1 MEFAEV
7 VRRRRMI
14 RSYDEARPVPED
26 ALDAVLAAALRAPSA
41 GYTQGVSLLVLRS
54 ATERETFWRVVAHA
68 DSTWLRG
75 MRTAPVLVLVWTSE
89 EAYLDRYAEPDKGW
103 TDRDPAR
110 WSAPYWFVD
119 AGMASMAALLSAVDH
134 DLGACFFG
142 IPTARIGAA
151 REAFGVPPNQLSVGV
166 ISLGYP
172 VLQMRPEPD
181 EGGASTGAVLSSS
194 NGSARITGSPTRR
207 PRKAPPE
214 LIHRGVW

>member
-1 MEFAEV
+1 MEFAKV

-41 GYTQGVSLLVLRS
+41 GYTQGVSLLVLCS
-54 ATERETFWRVVAHA
+54 ATEREIFWRVVAHA
-68 DSTWLRG
+68 DSTWLNG

-103 TDRDPAR
+103 TDRDRAR

-151 REAFGVPPNQLSVGV
+151 REAFGVPPDQLSVGV

-172 VLQMRPEPD
+172 GLEMRPEPL
-181 EGGASTGAVLSSS
+181 EGRVAT
-194 NGSARITGSPTRR
+194 GSARITGSPTRR
-207 PRKAPPE
+207 PRKAPTE

>member
-14 RSYDEARPVPED
+14 RSYDEARPVPDD

-41 GYTQGVSLLVLRS
+41 GYTQGVSLMLLSS
-54 ATERETFWRVVAHA
+54 ATERETFWRVVADM

-75 MRTAPVLVLVWTSE
+75 MRTAPVLVAVWTSE

-119 AGMASMAALLSAVDH
+119 AGMASMAALLSAVDQE
-134 DLGACFFG
+134 LGACFFG
-142 IPTARIGAA
+142 IPVDRIAA
-151 REAFGVPPNQLSVGV
+151 VREAFKVPMSQLSVGV

-172 VLQMRPEPD
+172 ESMR
-181 EGGASTGAVLSSS
+181 VM
-194 NGSARITGSPTRR
+194 GSPTRR
-207 PRKAPPE
+207 PRKAASE
-214 LIHRGVW
+214 VVHRGIW